1 MYNQKDSIDNKLI
14 TKRLSYKETH
24 IFDLNGTL
32 LINDEKTRIK
42 LYNEAVEK
50 LKNESFDFNFAKL
63 SDNPI
68 FKIDGIEYKAKDFYL
83 RKLDNGTIYF
93 SNLKDKKINL
103 FTKDEMTGKI
113 VKTMAVYKSSIF
125 YQLYKDKVINVI
137 PIDVDKDVFQKYA
150 NNWDGEINDK
160 TFDNAIILKTQEYIK
175 NGIKNTAAQTFVLR
189 AAPKDGM
196 IILNVL
202 YYLWR
207 YGLFEPVPGCRQGPV
222 FYMFELLRHLSHFL
236 AVKNKGF
243 YRIVRRI

>member
-32 LINDEKTRIK
+32 LINDEKTSIK

-103 FTKDEMTGKI
+103 FTK
-113 VKTMAVYKSSIF
+113 
-125 YQLYKDKVINVI
+125 N
-137 PIDVDKDVFQKYA
+137 
-150 NNWDGEINDK
+150 
-160 TFDNAIILKTQEYIK
+160 
-175 NGIKNTAAQTFVLR
+175 
-189 AAPKDGM
+189 
-196 IILNVL
+196 
-202 YYLWR
+202 
-207 YGLFEPVPGCRQGPV
+207 
-222 FYMFELLRHLSHFL
+222 
-236 AVKNKGF
+236 
-243 YRIVRRI
+243 

>member
-68 FKIDGIEYKAKDFYL
+68 FKIEGIEYKAKDFYL

-103 FTKDEMTGKI
+103 FTKEEMTGKI

-175 NGIKNTAAQTFVLR
+175 NGKIKE
-189 AAPKDGM
+189 
-196 IILNVL
+196 IL
-202 YYLWR
+202 
-207 YGLFEPVPGCRQGPV
+207 
-222 FYMFELLRHLSHFL
+222 
-236 AVKNKGF
+236 
-243 YRIVRRI
+243 